1 MVKPMRILTLWAIA
15 SLIFPSLAEAQTSKT
30 NWQAEW
36 ERVVAAAKKEGKVVV
51 SLPASAELRRGI
63 EQGFQQKYGIETEII
78 TGRGASVVRRIADEA
93 KANVHH
99 FDVHIGGSLSF
110 VTGLLDEDVLE
121 PFQPAFILP
130 AVQNPKQWWGGHM
143 WVDNDSRYIYSFQAY
158 LTESMWY
165 NPNLVKVNELRSYD
179 DFLNPKWKGKIG
191 FLDPRTPGAGDSNWT
206 YMWMTKGEDYLKK
219 LAMQSIVLG
228 RDQRLLAE
236 NLAKGGIAIVIGLTE
251 YSFLPFVKAGL
262 PVKPI
267 PPLKEGTYGTG
278 GSGNVAII
286 RDHPH
291 PNAAKVFVNWL
302 LSKEGQEV
310 FTKAMGQAT
319 RRLDVDTRWLNS
331 VGVTPAKDNLTL
343 QKYLQVENQSEEKL
357 KKVREPASA
366 LAHKL
371 FD

>member
-1 MVKPMRILTLWAIA
+1 MAKTLWLIVLVFLGMGGSPA
-15 SLIFPSLAEAQTSKT
+15 SAQTPKASWRSEWDKT
-30 NWQAEW
+30 LESG
-36 ERVVAAAKKEGKVVV
+36 KKEGRVVV

-78 TGRGASVVRRIADEA
+78 TGRGASIVRRIADES

-110 VTGLLDEDVLE
+110 VTGLLAEGVLE
-121 PFQPAFILP
+121 PIQPAFILP
-130 AVQNPKQWWGGHM
+130 AVQEPDQWWGGHM
-143 WVDNDSRYIYSFQAY
+143 WVDSGSRIIYAFQAY

-165 NPNLVKVNELRSYD
+165 NPDLVKINEIRSYD

-206 YMWMTKGEDYLKK
+206 YMWMVKGEDYLKK
-219 LAMQSIVLG
+219 LALQSIFLG

-236 NLAKGGIAIVIGLTE
+236 NLAKGKIAIVIGLTQ

-262 PVKPI
+262 PVKPV
-267 PPLKEGTYGTG
+267 PPLKEGTYGTA

-286 RDHPH
+286 KDHPH
-291 PNAAKVFVNWL
+291 PNATKIFVNWL
-302 LSKEGQEV
+302 LGKEGQEV
-310 FTKAMGQAT
+310 FMKAMGQAT
-319 RRLDVDTRWLNS
+319 RRLDVDTRWLNQS
-331 VGVTPAKDNLTL
+331 GVIPAKDKLTV
-343 QKYLQVENQSEEKL
+343 QQYLQVENQSEEKL
-357 KKVREPASA
+357 KKVREPAAA

-371 FD
+371 FE